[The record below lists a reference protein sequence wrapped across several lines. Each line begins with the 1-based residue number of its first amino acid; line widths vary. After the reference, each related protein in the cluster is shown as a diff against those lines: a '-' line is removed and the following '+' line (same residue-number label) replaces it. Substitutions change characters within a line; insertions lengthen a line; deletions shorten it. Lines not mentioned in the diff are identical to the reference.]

1 MRRWVRIFVVTVLLV
16 LPFVVVSVDYLEDI
30 AEAYGEGV
38 ANGVISLIINLPRNA
53 ISLALEAGY
62 VGIFIL
68 MLMESAALPIPSEI
82 ILPFA
87 GYLVYMGRLE
97 FFSVLF
103 VSTFA
108 ALIGSFVDYYFG
120 LKLGA

>member
-1 MRRWVRIFVVTVLLV
+1 
-16 LPFVVVSVDYLEDI
+16 
-30 AEAYGEGV
+30 
-38 ANGVISLIINLPRNA
+38 
-53 ISLALEAGY
+53 
-62 VGIFIL
+62 

-87 GYLVYMGRLE
+87 GYLVYMGKLE

-108 ALIGSFVDYYFG
+108 ALIGSFVDYYLG
-120 LKLGA
+120 LKLGRGIFTARLANSICEHATSSKCGSLVSPTWTDRSGPLPLDASSQGYDLISGRSIPNEQA